1 MPVFPYMLLVAH
13 KLLMSRVCNQIF
25 MTLYQSGEWSTS
37 EQSGD
42 TGLKYGS
49 LTEGMKMAS

>member
-1 MPVFPYMLLVAH
+1 MLLVAH

-49 LTEGMKMAS
+49 LTEGMKKAS

>member
-1 MPVFPYMLLVAH
+1 MYVLLVAR
-13 KLLMSRVCNQIF
+13 KLLLSRVCYQIF
-25 MTLYQSGEWSTS
+25 MTLYQSGEWST

-49 LTEGMKMAS
+49 LTGGMKKAS